1 MFLDGRA
8 GTRRAPRGHWN
19 RASVFRKGH
28 RRSDS
33 RHAILRQDVTCR
45 VVDRGTRHALP
56 GGMPNSDN
64 GDRHAHSGSCAW
76 CGADRDVRSNGD
88 GTQAEPTDTICP
100 RCEAD
105 FESLSK
111 APEAARI
118 ERKRQSSSSE
128 DLAASS
134 WMIRRRRGWI
144 TAWLVTTLAG
154 LLSAA

>member
-1 MFLDGRA
+1 
-8 GTRRAPRGHWN
+8 
-19 RASVFRKGH
+19 
-28 RRSDS
+28 
-33 RHAILRQDVTCR
+33 
-45 VVDRGTRHALP
+45 
-56 GGMPNSDN
+56 MPNSDN
-64 GDRHAHSGSCAW
+64 ADPRPLSASCAW
-76 CGADRDVRSNGD
+76 CGADREVRSNGD

-111 APEAARI
+111 APESARI

-144 TAWLVTTLAG
+144 TAWLMTALAG